1 MPQIKKL
8 LYIYKF
14 NKMNDLKQFLKS
26 VPNGIWIII
35 LIFILVIFALPM
47 LFTLPGFIDFSET
60 GQIGD
65 TIGGTMGPFIAILAA
80 LLTFFA
86 FWTQFDANREL
97 INENR
102 RNHFE
107 NHFYKMLDIHLEN
120 VANLNKGIEETK
132 ADSCFQVWCNEILN
146 LFNMYKMQSDL
157 GGFIDY
163 IKKKYENEP
172 TQKEFLQF
180 LTNLQESSEEH
191 QKVIFEIT
199 YSYFFNGGFSE
210 IKYKDS
216 DKTEYIR
223 QFSSLFTTYLQSYCG
238 FKYNSK
244 PKNELLGRYYRHL
257 FQIVKLVD
265 EQDNNLFTEKHWKGK
280 YIGILRSQMSDYEQ
294 LLLFYNAQSSLGKAW
309 DDKKY
314 IENYRLIKNIP
325 YNAIA
330 FCAGES
336 PWHRYY
342 NTIQALEEKGEKFFE
357 KE

>member
-1 MPQIKKL
+1 
-8 LYIYKF
+8 
-14 NKMNDLKQFLKS
+14 MNDLKQFLKS
-26 VPNGIWIII
+26 VPNGIWITI

-120 VANLNKGIEETK
+120 VANLNKRIEQTN
-132 ADSCFQVWCNEILN
+132 ADSCFHVWCDEIMN
-146 LFNMYKMQSDL
+146 LFNMYQMQSDL
-157 GGFIDY
+157 SGFIDY
-163 IKKKYENEP
+163 IKKQYGNEP

-180 LTNLQESSEEH
+180 LTNLQESSEEN

-199 YSYFFNGGFSE
+199 YSHFFNGGFSE
-210 IKYKDS
+210 MKYKDS

-238 FKYNSK
+238 FKYESK

-257 FQIVKLVD
+257 FQIVKTVD
-265 EQDNNLFTEKHWKGK
+265 EQDDNLFTEEDWKGK

-309 DDKKY
+309 NDKNY

-336 PWHRYY
+336 PWHRY
-342 NTIQALEEKGEKFFE
+342 NSTIQALEKKGEKFFE